1 MSRLEE
7 VQNLLNVCEKALN
20 DFMDGKRRTFPRF
33 YFVST
38 TDLLDILL
46 NGNNPTKVM
55 VHMSKIFQAINTLYL
70 KGEDDRPIA
79 TGFESCVR
87 KEDVEFDAPLKLMGK
102 VENYL
107 ADVIYKMRTTLR
119 LIAGKS
125 NTAKESMSRG
135 D

>member
-1 MSRLEE
+1 MLILEE

-20 DFMDGKRRTFPRF
+20 DFIDGKRRAFPRF
-33 YFVST
+33 YFVLKK
-38 TDLLDILL
+38 DLLDILS

-55 VHMSKIFQAINTLYL
+55 IHMLKIFQTINTLYL
-70 KGEDDRPIA
+70 EGEDDRSIA
-79 TGFESCVR
+79 TGFESCIG
-87 KEDVEFDAPLKLMGK
+87 KEDVEFDAPLKFTRK

-107 ADVIYKMRTTLR
+107 ADVIDKMRTTLR
-119 LIAGKS
+119 MIAGKS

>member
-1 MSRLEE
+1 
-7 VQNLLNVCEKALN
+7 
-20 DFMDGKRRTFPRF
+20 
-33 YFVST
+33 
-38 TDLLDILL
+38 
-46 NGNNPTKVM
+46 M
-55 VHMSKIFQAINTLYL
+55 VHMPKIFQAINTLYL
-70 KGEDDRPIA
+70 KGDGDRPIA
-79 TGFESCVR
+79 KGFESCVG
-87 KEDVEFDAPLKLMGK
+87 KEDVEFDAPLKLMEK